1 VIPLG
6 VVAVFWV
13 LTYAMHA
20 YQQPNFRDPGTLS
33 PTGTGRHGASQLAE
47 LLQARGVTIVRVTSS
62 ADAVAAAAGQDAT
75 IFVPAPDYMDGR
87 LMFAL
92 AEMSGRHRVV
102 LVKPGLLGQLFSL
115 VPAGVAHSR
124 WATTTAEPACSAE
137 YASRAGVATVLRDS
151 YATFDTGDA
160 TTTGVDPRQTADC
173 YRGSVV
179 EFDVPGANHVDL
191 VWVGATEPFRND
203 RIDEAGNAGLATNL
217 LSADQRVIWL
227 DLHASEVRIPLPQLE
242 LPQYGRNDDDR
253 SRNGGDPLLAAF
265 PEQLWVA
272 LLLVAAAAVVLA
284 LARGRRLGPPVAE
297 PLPVLVPA
305 AEAVLGR
312 GRLYRRIRAR
322 AASMAT
328 LRSAA
333 IARLARVVDPL
344 TPSPE
349 RALATPGPARDAFI
363 GTVASRAGVDAAT
376 TELILFGPAPERDD
390 ELVRAAAT
398 LDALVA
404 AFLSR
409 PRGTTTQPPGGSP

>member
-1 VIPLG
+1 
-6 VVAVFWV
+6 
-13 LTYAMHA
+13 
-20 YQQPNFRDPGTLS
+20 
-33 PTGTGRHGASQLAE
+33 
-47 LLQARGVTIVRVTSS
+47 
-62 ADAVAAAAGQDAT
+62 
-75 IFVPAPDYMDGR
+75 
-87 LMFAL
+87 
-92 AEMSGRHRVV
+92 
-102 LVKPGLLGQLFSL
+102 
-115 VPAGVAHSR
+115 
-124 WATTTAEPACSAE
+124 
-137 YASRAGVATVLRDS
+137 
-151 YATFDTGDA
+151 
-160 TTTGVDPRQTADC
+160 
-173 YRGSVV
+173 
-179 EFDVPGANHVDL
+179 
-191 VWVGATEPFRND
+191 
-203 RIDEAGNAGLATNL
+203 
-217 LSADQRVIWL
+217 
-227 DLHASEVRIPLPQLE
+227 VRIPLPQLE